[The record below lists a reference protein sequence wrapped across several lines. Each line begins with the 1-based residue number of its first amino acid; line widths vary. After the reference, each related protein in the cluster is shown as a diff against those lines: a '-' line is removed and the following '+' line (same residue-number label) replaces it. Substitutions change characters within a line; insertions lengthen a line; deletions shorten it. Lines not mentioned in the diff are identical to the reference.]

1 MYPDQHEYSIDYL
14 NQIAPQAPK
23 KGLSPKLRI
32 IVLALGGVTLLTIIL
47 MIIAGLNA
55 PRTDD
60 AQHLAARLQSTQ
72 KIVDAAQSNLHSSQL
87 RSLNVNLNIYL
98 SNANR
103 DIAAP
108 LKNNGINPAKLNKS
122 IVAREN
128 GATITATL
136 DDARLNAVYD
146 RTYAREMTYQ
156 LETTMVLMQQIYR
169 STKSTSLK
177 TFLQTEYDNL
187 TPIQKGFAEFNDATA
202 S

>member
-23 KGLSPKLRI
+23 KGLSSKARL
-32 IVLALGGVTLLTIIL
+32 IVAILGGVTLLTIIL
-47 MIIAGLNA
+47 MIIAGLSK
-55 PRTDD
+55 PHTDD
-60 AQHLAARLQSTQ
+60 TQHLAARLQSSQ
-72 KIVDAAQSNLHSSQL
+72 KIVDTAQSNLHSSQL
-87 RSLNVNLNIYL
+87 RGLNSNLSIYL
-98 SNANR
+98 TNANR
-103 DIAAP
+103 DIATP
-108 LKNNGINPAKLNKS
+108 LKNNGVNPAKLNKS
-122 IVAREN
+122 IVTQEN
-128 GATITATL
+128 GAAITATL

-169 STKSTSLK
+169 STKSSSLK

>member
-23 KGLSPKLRI
+23 KGLSSKLRI
-32 IVLALGGVTLLTIIL
+32 IVLALGGITLLTIIL
-47 MIIAGLNA
+47 MIVAGLTS

-60 AQHLAARLQSTQ
+60 TQRLAARLQSTQ
-72 KIVDAAQSNLHSSQL
+72 KIVDTAQSNLHSSQL
-87 RSLNVNLNIYL
+87 RSLNINLSIYL
-98 SNANR
+98 ANANR
-103 DIAAP
+103 GIATP

-122 IVAREN
+122 IVTQEN
-128 GATITATL
+128 GAAITATL

-146 RTYAREMTYQ
+146 HTYAREMTYQ

-177 TFLQTEYDNL
+177 TFLQAEYDNL
-187 TPIQKGFAEFNDATA
+187 TPIQKGFADFNDTTT